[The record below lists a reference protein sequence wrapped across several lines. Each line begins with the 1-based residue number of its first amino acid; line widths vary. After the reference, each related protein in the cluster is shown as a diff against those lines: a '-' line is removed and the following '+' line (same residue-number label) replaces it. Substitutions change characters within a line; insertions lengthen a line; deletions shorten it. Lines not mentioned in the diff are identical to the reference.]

1 MTAPRS
7 LRVQVPSAP
16 RPELLRAAIEA
27 RVAGRPW
34 SGPEAKV
41 ADAVAKAAREAA
53 RERPW
58 R

>member
-1 MTAPRS
+1 MTPPRS
-7 LRVQVPSAP
+7 LRVEVAAAP

-41 ADAVAKAAREAA
+41 ADAVATAAREAA
-53 RERPW
+53 EERPW